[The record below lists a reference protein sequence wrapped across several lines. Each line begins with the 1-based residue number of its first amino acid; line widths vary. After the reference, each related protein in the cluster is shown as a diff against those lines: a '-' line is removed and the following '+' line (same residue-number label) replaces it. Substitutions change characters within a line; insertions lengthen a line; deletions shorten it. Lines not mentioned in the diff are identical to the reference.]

1 MTGIN
6 KTAVSIIGYGRFGPV
21 LTGLL
26 KGAHQVYAYD
36 VDDISQLA
44 AGSGATA
51 CTWDEAVQADTIFL
65 AVPIRELKRVVARL
79 AKDIKPGQT
88 VIDVCSVKVY
98 PATVL
103 KEHLMEGVHI
113 IASHPL
119 FGPDSCTEGF
129 ADLPIMMHPVSKAGK
144 AYQYWHSY
152 FSRMGLL
159 VMEMSPEEHD
169 RVAARSQGI
178 THFIGR
184 VLTEYGIAATDIDT
198 EGFRDLL
205 SVVEQTCHDS
215 LQLFHDLENYN
226 PYTMEM
232 VGQLIEAMET
242 VRAGIIRRD

>member
-1 MTGIN
+1 MSTID
-6 KTAVSIIGYGRFGPV
+6 KTDVSIIGYGRFGPV

-26 KGAHQVYAYD
+26 KASHNVTAFD
-36 VDDISQLA
+36 LADISQLA
-44 AGSGATA
+44 PVTGATP
-51 CTWDEAVQADTIFL
+51 CTWEVAMQAETIFL
-65 AVPIRELKRVVARL
+65 AVPIRELKYVVAKM

-103 KEHLMEGVHI
+103 KEHLPDGVQI

-119 FGPDSCTEGF
+119 FGPDSFGEGYS
-129 ADLPIMMHPVSKAGK
+129 DLPIMMHPVSTPGT
-144 AYQYWHSY
+144 AYQYWHNH
-152 FSRMGLL
+152 FSQLGLR
-159 VMEMSPEEHD
+159 VIEMTPEEHD
-169 RVAARSQGI
+169 RIAARTQGI
-178 THFIGR
+178 THFVGR
-184 VLTEYGIAATDIDT
+184 VLTEYGIAPTAIDT

-205 SVVEQTCHDS
+205 GVVEQTCNDS

-232 VGQLIEAMET
+232 VGQLMKAMET